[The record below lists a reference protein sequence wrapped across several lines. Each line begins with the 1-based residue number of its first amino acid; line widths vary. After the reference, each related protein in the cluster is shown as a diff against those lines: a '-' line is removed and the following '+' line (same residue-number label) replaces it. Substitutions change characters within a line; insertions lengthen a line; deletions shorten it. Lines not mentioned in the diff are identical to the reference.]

1 MSISI
6 RLKQY
11 LDKEGVAFEHHVH
24 PTAYTSQEIAAAAHI
39 PGREMAKIVIFKA
52 DDKLAMVVLS
62 ANDKVDLDALQSEI
76 GCKILRLATEVE
88 FRTAFPTCE
97 VGAMPPF
104 GNLFGAPIY
113 CDATLEND
121 ERIEFNAGT
130 HHDTIRMT
138 FADYKRLANPKLA
151 DLKVHRLRRVG

>member
-11 LDKEGVAFEHHVH
+11 LDREHVAYDHHVH
-24 PTAYTSQEIAAAAHI
+24 PTAYTSQETAAAAHVR
-39 PGREMAKIVIFKA
+39 GREMAKTVIFKA
-52 DDKLAMVVLS
+52 DDKIVMAVLS
-62 ANDKVDLDALQSEI
+62 ANQKVDVDALQNETGS
-76 GCKILRLATEVE
+76 KILRLATEDE

-104 GNLFGAPIY
+104 GNLFGFPVY
-113 CDATLEND
+113 CDVALD
-121 ERIEFNAGT
+121 EDEKIEFNAGT

-138 FADYKRLANPKLA
+138 LADFKRLGNPRMARLA
-151 DLKVHRLRRVG
+151 VEPVRRAG